1 MIKVSEDAALSRL
14 RAVQL
19 RNEQAARAVLTRKGK
34 DAKPSRMLNEIWA
47 YLEEAFNQK
56 LILEPPHLI
65 RGIVLM
71 SERKQDEVDHSV
83 EYVQISVGKKRNFK
97 SRDGL
102 PRLTRADGAWFD
114 FGITLRLTGSEAE
127 LFAYA
132 FALRMA
138 EGAPVKQVRID
149 LNGRGHANEALGLR
163 SHVHLNVDDEG
174 FAIPSPVMTPTE
186 VLDIILFSLIP
197 GKGRTRSG
205 T

>member
-1 MIKVSEDAALSRL
+1 MIEVSENAALARL
-14 RAVQL
+14 REVQL
-19 RNEQAARAVLTRKGK
+19 RNEQAAEAVLTREGK
-34 DAKPSRMLNEIWA
+34 DAKPSRMLNEIRA
-47 YLEEAFNQK
+47 YLEEAFNEK
-56 LILEPPHLI
+56 LIREPPHEV

-71 SERKQDEVDHSV
+71 SPPTPDESDRSV
-83 EYVQISVGKKRNFK
+83 KYVQISVGKGRNFK
-97 SRDGL
+97 SREGL

-114 FGITLRLTGSEAE
+114 FGITLRLSGSEAE

-174 FAIPSPVMTPTE
+174 FAIPSPVMTPIE

-205 T
+205 A